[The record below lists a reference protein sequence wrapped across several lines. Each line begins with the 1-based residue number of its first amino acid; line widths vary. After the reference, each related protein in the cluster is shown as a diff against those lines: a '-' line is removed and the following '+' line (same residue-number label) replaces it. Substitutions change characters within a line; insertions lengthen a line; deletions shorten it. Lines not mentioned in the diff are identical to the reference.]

1 MLQEKDERTGKE
13 GKSVFAIQSFLPR
26 CSRISAASYSPQLSV
41 KTNKNPPAV
50 LQSDLPGDSIYSKHK
65 RKKRH

>member
-1 MLQEKDERTGKE
+1 MLQEEDERTGKE
-13 GKSVFAIQSFLPR
+13 GKCVFAIQSFLPC

-41 KTNKNPPAV
+41 KTPKIPR
-50 LQSDLPGDSIYSKHK
+50 QSSSDLPGDSIYSKHK